1 MSIAVGA
8 VVVSDMAVAALL
20 VCLGMAVVAVTCC
33 TSTAGLDSS
42 VAGVVS
48 VSQFSNEARK
58 SVMAFRTPLGN
69 GPNCISAQSHSKQMS
84 LASIFSTVFMSS
96 LVGAGG
102 RAGSV

>member
-8 VVVSDMAVAALL
+8 VVVSDMAVAAVL
-20 VCLGMAVVAVTCC
+20 VCSGMAVVAVTCR
-33 TSTAGLDSS
+33 TSTAGSDSS

-48 VSQFSNEARK
+48 MSRFSNEAHK
-58 SVMAFRTPLGN
+58 SAMAFRTPSGN
-69 GPNCISAQSHSKQMS
+69 GPDRVSAQSRSKQMS

-96 LVGAGG
+96 SVGAGG